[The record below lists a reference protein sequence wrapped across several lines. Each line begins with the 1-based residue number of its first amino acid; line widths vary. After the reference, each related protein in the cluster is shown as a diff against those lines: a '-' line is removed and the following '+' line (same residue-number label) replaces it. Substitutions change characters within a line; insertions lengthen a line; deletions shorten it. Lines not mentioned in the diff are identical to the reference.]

1 MLLKDFHNMVEV
13 KYGTCLTQSNSDTAI
28 ASAIIDRANYE
39 SAEFICLAGTMTD
52 ADATFAVTMEHGDA
66 SDLSDTASVPAG
78 DLIGSLPSWTFAN
91 DGTAYKVGYKG
102 AKRYLRL
109 TITPTGNNSG
119 AAPVAIAALLVGPRV
134 IPAA

>member
-1 MLLKDFHNMVEV
+1 MMLGDFHNKFDV

-39 SAEFICLAGTMTD
+39 MAEFICLAGTMTD
-52 ADATFAVTMEHGDA
+52 TDATFAVTMEHGDD
-66 SDLSDTASVPAG
+66 SGLSDTAAVTAA
-78 DLIGSLPSWTFAN
+78 DLIGDLPSWTKTE

-119 AAPVAIAALLVGPRV
+119 AAPVAIACLLVNPRK
-134 IPAA
+134 IS